1 MVLAN
6 LLGPP
11 SACVPAG
18 RDEETGLPIGML
30 ITGRRLREDLCLEAA
45 EAIEARLG
53 LATPIRCAE
62 LRGLSIDA
70 GDYPKGLAMWQP
82 DGWARTRIGVLTPHA
97 DVWPEAEFGAM
108 APDGISIHAA
118 RVPFGAYKPGGTMDR
133 TIADDP
139 VRGFADPPLV
149 DDAAE
154 LLASAPL
161 HAIAY
166 GFTSSSYVRG
176 AADDAKL
183 KERLE
188 RRTRG
193 IPVVITCAAAVT
205 ALMALGVT
213 RLALISPPWFSAEM
227 DQQGV
232 RYFQSQGFEVVH
244 SGPAGLP
251 SDQQAIQPSELY
263 EWVRTQTPKS
273 AEAVFIGGNGFRA
286 IGVIEALEENLDR
299 PILTANQVAFWQAL
313 ALSGSREPIVGYGR
327 IFGLRLP
334 VS

>member
-1 MVLAN
+1 M
-6 LLGPP
+6 
-11 SACVPAG
+11 
-18 RDEETGLPIGML
+18 
-30 ITGRRLREDLCLEAA
+30 
-45 EAIEARLG
+45 
-53 LATPIRCAE
+53 
-62 LRGLSIDA
+62 
-70 GDYPKGLAMWQP
+70 AMWQP
-82 DGWARTRIGVLTPHA
+82 DGGARTRIGVLTPHA
-97 DVWPEAEFGAM
+97 DVWPEAEFVAM

-118 RVPFGAYKPGGTMDR
+118 RIPFGAYRPGGTMDP
-133 TIADDP
+133 TIAADP
-139 VRGFADPPLV
+139 VRAFADPPLV

-205 ALMALGVT
+205 ALIALGVT

-263 EWVRTQTPKS
+263 EWVHTKTPKT
-273 AEAVFIGGNGFRA
+273 AEAVFIGGNGLRA
-286 IGVIEALEENLDR
+286 VGVIKALEENLDR
-299 PILTANQVAFWQAL
+299 PILTANQVVFWQAL

-327 IFGLRLP
+327 IFGLQ
-334 VS
+334 VAAAKSV

>member
-1 MVLAN
+1 M
-6 LLGPP
+6 
-11 SACVPAG
+11 
-18 RDEETGLPIGML
+18 
-30 ITGRRLREDLCLEAA
+30 
-45 EAIEARLG
+45 
-53 LATPIRCAE
+53 
-62 LRGLSIDA
+62 
-70 GDYPKGLAMWQP
+70 AMWQP

-97 DVWPEAEFGAM
+97 DVWAEAEFGAM
-108 APDGISIHAA
+108 APDGVSIHAA

-139 VRGFADPPLV
+139 VRAFADPPLV

-193 IPVVITCAAAVT
+193 IPVVISCAAAVT
-205 ALMALGVT
+205 ALRALSVT
-213 RLALISPPWFSAEM
+213 RLALISPPWFSDEM
-227 DQQGV
+227 DHQGA

-244 SGPAGLP
+244 TGPAGLP
-251 SDQQAIQPSELY
+251 SDSRPFSRANSMNGSVHKRPRAPRLFSSAAMASAPSESSRR
-263 EWVRTQTPKS
+263 WRKIS
-273 AEAVFIGGNGFRA
+273 I
-286 IGVIEALEENLDR
+286 
-299 PILTANQVAFWQAL
+299 
-313 ALSGSREPIVGYGR
+313 ALS
-327 IFGLRLP
+327 
-334 VS
+334 

>member
-1 MVLAN
+1 
-6 LLGPP
+6 
-11 SACVPAG
+11 
-18 RDEETGLPIGML
+18 
-30 ITGRRLREDLCLEAA
+30 
-45 EAIEARLG
+45 
-53 LATPIRCAE
+53 
-62 LRGLSIDA
+62 
-70 GDYPKGLAMWQP
+70 MWQP
-82 DGWARTRIGVLTPHA
+82 DGWARTRIGLLTPHA
-97 DVWPEAEFGAM
+97 DVWAEAEFGAM

-118 RVPFGAYKPGGTMDR
+118 RVPFGAYKPGGIMDR

-139 VRGFADPPLV
+139 VRAFADPPLV

-176 AADDAKL
+176 ADDDAKL

-193 IPVVITCAAAVT
+193 IPVVITCAAAIS

-213 RLALISPPWFSAEM
+213 RIAVISPPWFSAEM
-227 DQQGV
+227 DQQGA

-244 SGPAGLP
+244 TGPAGLP
-251 SDQQAIQPSELY
+251 SDQQAIQPNELY
-263 EWVRTQTPKS
+263 EWVCTQTPKS
-273 AEAVFIGGNGFRA
+273 AEAVFIGGNGFRT

-327 IFGLRLP
+327 IFGLRP
-334 VS
+334 AS